1 MRKFAYKDV
10 HDWKVVNNQ
19 GKVIPYLTKDKDG
32 KKVVI
37 TAFDGYRSANAVAKK
52 LQGYAVRA

>member
-10 HDWKVVNNQ
+10 HNWKVVSNQ
-19 GKVIPYLTKDKDG
+19 GKVMPYLTKDKDG

-37 TAFDGYRSANAVAKK
+37 TALTDTVPPMLLRRNWAAM
-52 LQGYAVRA
+52 L